1 MRELEVTQSEN
12 EMRLDRWLKSHV
24 PNLTQ
29 GLLQKH
35 LRRGVIRLDGKKVK
49 HNDRVSQGQM
59 VRFPEYNDLDEPAPK
74 AVMRLNEQQM
84 QFAKSLIIAQTADWL
99 AINKPSG
106 LAVQGGS
113 GVKQCVEDYFSAWQ
127 SSKSDEPLRLVHRL
141 DKDTSGVLIIAKTRT
156 AAQELAKAFKD
167 KDMQKHYLA
176 VLSGVPEKNEGVIRA
191 PLAKRKS
198 GGEEKMEVV
207 SKNAPDAQVAVT
219 EYKVLDTI
227 SDLAALV
234 SLSPFTGRTHQLR
247 VHCQSLG
254 FAILGDPKYG
264 GEEAVT
270 AEMQLPKKLHLHAHH
285 IRLDSM
291 GIDVSAPLPE
301 HIKETIAQCGFTL

>member
-1 MRELEVTQSEN
+1 
-12 EMRLDRWLKSHV
+12 MRLS
-24 PNLTQ
+24 
-29 GLLQKH
+29 
-35 LRRGVIRLDGKKVK
+35 
-49 HNDRVSQGQM
+49 
-59 VRFPEYNDLDEPAPK
+59 
-74 AVMRLNEQQM
+74 EQQIE
-84 QFAKSLIIAQTADWL
+84 FARSLVISQTVDWL

-113 GVKQCVEDYFSAWQ
+113 GVKECVEDYFPAWQ
-127 SSKSDEPLRLVHRL
+127 SAKSAEPLRLVHRL
-141 DKDTSGVLIIAKTRT
+141 DKDTSGVLLIAKTRP
-156 AAQELAKAFKD
+156 AAQELAKDFKD
-167 KDMQKHYLA
+167 KDMKKHYLA
-176 VLSGVPEKNEGVIRA
+176 VVGGVPEKKEGVIRA

-227 SDLAALV
+227 SDLATLV

-254 FAILGDPKYG
+254 CAVLGDPKYG
-264 GEEAVT
+264 GAESVT

-285 IRLDSM
+285 ISLPSM
-291 GIDVSAPLPE
+291 EIDVTAPLSP
-301 HIKETIAQCGFTL
+301 HMKETISQCGFVL